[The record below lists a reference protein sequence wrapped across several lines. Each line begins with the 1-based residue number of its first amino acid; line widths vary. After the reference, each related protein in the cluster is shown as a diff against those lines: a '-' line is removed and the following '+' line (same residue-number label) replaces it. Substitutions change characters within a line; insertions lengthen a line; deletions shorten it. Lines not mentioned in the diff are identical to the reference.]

1 MHVQKRIRGNGNA
14 LLLCEFAD
22 CQASAETCLNSNVN
36 VFKCEHLRS
45 VNLQTAADNGEVVLK
60 DSVHEEI
67 TRPPSAIFNHIRRHC
82 KNLLKQPV
90 NNKSQQSLWS
100 VFLEMTIGCK

>member
-67 TRPPSAIFNHIRRHC
+67 TRPPSAIFNHIR
-82 KNLLKQPV
+82 KALQELVKAASEQQ
-90 NNKSQQSLWS
+90 KSAIAL
-100 VFLEMTIGCK
+100 VRFPGDDNRM